1 MKWLFISYT
10 VPSTPSRARVF
21 VWRELKKLGAINYQ
35 TFWVLPYSKEMIK
48 KLQNLEKTIEI
59 YGGQFLLIEGKVVNR
74 EDEEKIVNAFTEAR
88 NKEYQEL
95 IEKCEDFFKEI
106 SFEIERQNF
115 IFAEVEENEEELEKL
130 KTWFKKI
137 KKRDFVN
144 APLREKASEKLKKS
158 IKLFDEFSKRV
169 YKESQKEK

>member
-10 VPSTPSRARVF
+10 VPSNPSRARVF

-35 TFWVLPYSKEMIK
+35 TVWVLPYSKETIEK
-48 KLQNLEKTIEI
+48 VQNLEKTIES
-59 YGGQFLLIEGKVVNR
+59 YGGQVLLIEGKVVNR
-74 EDEEKIVNAFTEAR
+74 EDEEKIINAITEAR

-95 IEKCEDFFKEI
+95 IEKCKDFFKEI

-130 KTWFKKI
+130 KAWLKKI

-144 APLREKASEKLKKS
+144 APLRRKAIKK
-158 IKLFDEFSKRV
+158 IKECTKHFEEFSQKV
-169 YKESQKEK
+169 YKESSKE